1 MSISTALRKVPTHIR
16 QRAIELV
23 ASTRRSARNSEG
35 RSLGAIAQQG
45 IHDADL
51 SFSATA
57 QREERKPADRS
68 LGATVRQGAYALA
81 QVTWGFPQTALGFV
95 VFLAHVR
102 RPHFRFHGAVVTTW
116 ESHKAMSAGLFVFI
130 HGLNGT
136 SESGRSGNPSELGGS
151 GGSSRSDGL
160 GKSGGLDSL
169 GELCKLGGASGSG
182 GSGRWNGLGE
192 LGGSGDLC
200 KLDRSGGSNE
210 SSGSHES
217 ADPIDVRA
225 SVDRPLLVHEY
236 GHTIQSL
243 VLGPLYLVIIGLPS
257 VVWMNVPALS
267 RWRARTGTSYYA
279 FYTER
284 WANTLGERVL
294 GEPSVGLAK
303 ID

>member
-23 ASTRRSARNSEG
+23 ASARRSARNSEG
-35 RSLGAIAQQG
+35 RSLGAVAQQDM
-45 IHDADL
+45 HDADL

-57 QREERKPADRS
+57 QREERKPADHS

-130 HGLNGT
+130 HG
-136 SESGRSGNPSELGGS
+136 S
-151 GGSSRSDGL
+151 GGTNEPGRSDGS
-160 GKSGGLDSL
+160 GKSG
-169 GELCKLGGASGSG
+169 ETSGSG
-182 GSGRWNGLGE
+182 GSNSLSNLGGSSKSCSSGE

>member
-1 MSISTALRKVPTHIR
+1 MSIPTTLCKVPTHIR

-35 RSLGAIAQQG
+35 RSLDAATQQSMPDEG
-45 IHDADL
+45 L

-57 QREERKPADRS
+57 QREGNKPAGRS
-68 LGATVRQGAYALA
+68 FGATVRQGAYALA

-130 HGLNGT
+130 HGSSGT
-136 SESGRSGNPSELGGS
+136 SESGRSGNPGE
-151 GGSSRSDGL
+151 SD
-160 GKSGGLDSL
+160 
-169 GELCKLGGASGSG
+169 ELGGASELGRPDGPG
-182 GSGRWNGLGE
+182 GSGESGRLGE
-192 LGGSGDLC
+192 LNE
-200 KLDRSGGSNE
+200 SGGSNE

-279 FYTER
+279 FFTER
-284 WANTLGERVL
+284 WANALGERVL

>member
-1 MSISTALRKVPTHIR
+1 MSIPTTLCKVPTHIHK
-16 QRAIELV
+16 RAIELV
-23 ASTRRSARNSEG
+23 TSVRRSARNSEG
-35 RSLGAIAQQG
+35 RSLDAATQQSMPDEG
-45 IHDADL
+45 L

-57 QREERKPADRS
+57 QREGNKPAGRS
-68 LGATVRQGAYALA
+68 FGATVRQGAYALA

-95 VFLAHVR
+95 VFLAHAR

-151 GGSSRSDGL
+151 GGS
-160 GKSGGLDSL
+160 
-169 GELCKLGGASGSG
+169 G
-182 GSGRWNGLGE
+182 GSCSSGE

-200 KLDRSGGSNE
+200 KLDKSGGSNE